1 MEGYSETIGPA
12 EVELVEVGSFFHSL
26 FLFLFQSSYLYKQ
39 VREVV
44 FFFFFFFQ
52 SSYLYKQVGGV
63 FFIFS
68 FFGPHTC
75 SCRYEVSFNFL
86 IFLVLI
92 PVHTSMRSFI
102 LFYFSVLIHVQTGMR
117 SHNPTWNQKGL

>member
-12 EVELVEVGSFFHSL
+12 EVELVDVGSFFHSL

-75 SCRYEVSFNFL
+75 SCRYEASFGLKKNFS
-86 IFLVLI
+86 
-92 PVHTSMRSFI
+92 PHTCSYKYEEFYFI
-102 LFYFSVLIHVQTGMR
+102 LFFSPHTCTNR
-117 SHNPTWNQKGL
+117 YEEP